1 MMQNQWSHFM
11 HFPEDFGGSL
21 EWTKLSTGLFCFH
34 IWIKFNN
41 RKRYIQQA
49 KSKLC
54 KLTRQNLWFYGLPS
68 SEQVML
74 NTISHGGLMFCQQH
88 WRWITICT
96 TDTFS
101 QLKLLFQLYL
111 TQILS
116 SLPILSNNFSLLN
129 CYHAIVYPQ
138 KPEMLACLLPSPWPL
153 HQPIMEGILRF
164 PINLS
169 EINWSQVSSLKA
181 TIDLPR
187 KRFSSN
193 GNLGVFLTF
202 QLHHDHQVSTL
213 LHSAHHRFSWF
224 IRDPSSCQRLNRV

>member
-54 KLTRQNLWFYGLPS
+54 KLTRQKLWFYGLPS
-68 SEQVML
+68 SEPVLL

-129 CYHAIVYPQ
+129 CYHAIVYPKSQ
-138 KPEMLACLLPSPWPL
+138 KCSLACSHHHDLSTNLLWKGSWD
-153 HQPIMEGILRF
+153 F
-164 PINLS
+164 LS
-169 EINWSQVSSLKA
+169 ICLKSNWSLVSSLKA

-187 KRFSSN
+187 KRFGSN

-202 QLHHDHQVSTL
+202 QLHHGHQVSTL
-213 LHSAHHRFSWF
+213 LHSALHRFSWF

>member
-1 MMQNQWSHFM
+1 MRKLSRNNKDRSESRHQSAHQNAWLKLSYKWKEGLMQNQWSHFM
-11 HFPEDFGGSL
+11 HFPEDSGESL

-54 KLTRQNLWFYGLPS
+54 KLTSQNLWYYGLPS
-68 SEQVML
+68 SEQVLL

-138 KPEMLACLLPSPWPL
+138 KPEMLARLLPSPWPL

-169 EINWSQVSSLKA
+169 EIQLVSSLK
-181 TIDLPR
+181 
-187 KRFSSN
+187 SES
-193 GNLGVFLTF
+193 
-202 QLHHDHQVSTL
+202 H
-213 LHSAHHRFSWF
+213 SWF
-224 IRDPSSCQRLNRV
+224 TQKEI

>member
-1 MMQNQWSHFM
+1 MRKLSRNNKDRSESRHQSDHQNTWLKLTYKWKEGMMQNQWSHT

-54 KLTRQNLWFYGLPS
+54 KLTRQKLWFYGLPS
-68 SEQVML
+68 SEPVLL

-116 SLPILSNNFSLLN
+116 SLHILSNNFSLLN
-129 CYHAIVYPQ
+129 CYHAIVYPK
-138 KPEMLACLLPSPWPL
+138 KPEMLACFPSPWPL

-164 PINLS
+164 PINMS
-169 EINWSQVSSLKA
+169 EIKLVSSLM
-181 TIDLPR
+181 
-187 KRFSSN
+187 SESHN
-193 GNLGVFLTF
+193 
-202 QLHHDHQVSTL
+202 
-213 LHSAHHRFSWF
+213 WF
-224 IRDPSSCQRLNRV
+224 TQKEI

>member
-153 HQPIMEGILRF
+153 HQLIMEGILRF

-169 EINWSQVSSLKA
+169 EIQLVSSLKSESHDWF
-181 TIDLPR
+181 TQKEIWL
-187 KRFSSN
+187 KWQSWGFSDFPAS
-193 GNLGVFLTF
+193 
-202 QLHHDHQVSTL
+202 
-213 LHSAHHRFSWF
+213 SW
-224 IRDPSSCQRLNRV
+224 PSSFNFAALCSSQIFLIHKRP